1 MKSLEIGVFLSSL
14 HMPDQFAAMATA
26 KGMGI
31 NLIQLGPEAARFFNK
46 TDQLAAGIKKT
57 GVEVSAVCIAFE
69 GEDYADIPT
78 VKRTVG
84 FLNPET
90 LRERIKGA
98 KKFIDMAAK
107 LKVGIVTAHVGF
119 VPEDTGC
126 VEYKRMLDTVEQ
138 LADYAGAKKVIF
150 SMETG
155 QEKAAPMREF
165 IEATKNPNVKVN
177 FDPANMILYGS
188 GDPKEAVLILGKY
201 LVHTHAKD
209 GLWPKE
215 SGKLGTEVPLG
226 EGQVG
231 FEKYMANL
239 KSTGYKGPLIIER
252 EAGDQRIADIKKAKA
267 LLERLR

>member
-1 MKSLEIGVFLSSL
+1 
-14 HMPDQFAAMATA
+14 
-26 KGMGI
+26 
-31 NLIQLGPEAARFFNK
+31 
-46 TDQLAAGIKKT
+46 
-57 GVEVSAVCIAFE
+57 
-69 GEDYADIPT
+69 
-78 VKRTVG
+78 
-84 FLNPET
+84 
-90 LRERIKGA
+90 
-98 KKFIDMAAK
+98 
-107 LKVGIVTAHVGF
+107 
-119 VPEDTGC
+119 
-126 VEYKRMLDTVEQ
+126 
-138 LADYAGAKKVIF
+138 
-150 SMETG
+150 
-155 QEKAAPMREF
+155 MREF